1 MMMDVPADDP
11 RYGLGY
17 ALVAYGFFLGVFFA
31 YVAWVHVRTARL
43 RRRVDEAQR
52 RLDARRTSG

>member
-1 MMMDVPADDP
+1 MPETSAVDP

-17 ALVAYGFFLGVFFA
+17 ALVAYAFFLGAFFA

-43 RRRVDEAQR
+43 RRRVEEAQR
-52 RLDARRTSG
+52 RLDRLGAR